1 MIGFGNRGTVV
12 GVETQYISDVVSNLS
27 EYTAKIANV
36 KKTAIVSTV
45 RTITAGFSA
54 NYLNN
59 KRKGLTR
66 SLASLFLGK
75 QLDEKITE

>member
-1 MIGFGNRGTVV
+1 MYQSQFIEMLKGKAINGT
-12 GVETQYISDVVSNLS
+12 ISDLV
-27 EYTAKIANV
+27 APKIANV
-36 KKTAIVSTV
+36 KKTAIESTAIESTV

-66 SLASLFLGK
+66 SLA
-75 QLDEKITE
+75 

>member
-1 MIGFGNRGTVV
+1 MTGFGNRGTVV
-12 GVETQYISDVVSNLS
+12 GVATQYISDVVSNLS
-27 EYTAKIANV
+27 EYTAKITNV
-36 KKTAIVSTV
+36 KKIAIVSTV

-66 SLASLFLGK
+66 SLA
-75 QLDEKITE
+75 